1 MVTEQVKVE
10 ETDDFLNV
18 DESLLSMDDD
28 ETFMED
34 SLDLPEKKPEKK
46 KKKDKAPKE
55 FCRPSERGR
64 WKTIQTLLRPTQT
77 ALGWDWSFYKLQNF
91 RTEEEA
97 QTYMDTKPV
106 PYIQRGSKKYVVDH
120 HHTLVALEMSGW
132 NPKVTLQCV
141 DELDA
146 EERGKEA
153 FWGYLEGRGWA
164 FMRDP
169 DYTRISHKLLPKTFH
184 IQEFRNDVYR
194 SMGGFARKHKDKL
207 FFEFRWGYFF
217 WLHRANEFELWGD
230 DRNHR

>member
-1 MVTEQVKVE
+1 MKVLQLVSPLGLRAQLKTRGVTQRPSARVRCLRCVQAISQDDPPRVDAKTFEKELIPVSEESKITVDAQTFESELLPVSIAEDTLGCPWEDDWDKYCEMVTEQVKVE

-97 QTYMDTKPV
+97 QVRPSPT
-106 PYIQRGSKKYVVDH
+106 
-120 HHTLVALEMSGW
+120 
-132 NPKVTLQCV
+132 
-141 DELDA
+141 
-146 EERGKEA
+146 
-153 FWGYLEGRGWA
+153 
-164 FMRDP
+164 
-169 DYTRISHKLLPKTFH
+169 
-184 IQEFRNDVYR
+184 
-194 SMGGFARKHKDKL
+194 
-207 FFEFRWGYFF
+207 
-217 WLHRANEFELWGD
+217 
-230 DRNHR
+230 